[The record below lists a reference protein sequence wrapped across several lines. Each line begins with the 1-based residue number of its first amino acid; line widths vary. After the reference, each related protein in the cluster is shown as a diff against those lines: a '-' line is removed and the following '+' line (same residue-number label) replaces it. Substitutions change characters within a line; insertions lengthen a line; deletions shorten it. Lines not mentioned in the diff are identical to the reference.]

1 MAISLIYKHEWP
13 INDKISVVIPTVGQ
27 IVADEDAY
35 YTLVSLFTSSPYD
48 MMLVLDEAGYDF
60 RDFDDYSLFL
70 TLFGSIRELDTS
82 LILGNLDLKNFELK
96 VNDKNGQII
105 LVDSLN
111 DIVIDRAI
119 YEKIAMRLRAIHGLK
134 KNNKKVTDDYT
145 KNYLLER
152 ARKKRGRKNSGE
164 RSQLETLIVAMVNT
178 EQFKYNYETVLGL
191 TIYQFNESVRQ
202 IIKKVDYD
210 NRIYGIYS
218 GTISAKDMKK
228 DELNWLIH

>member
-1 MAISLIYKHEWP
+1 
-13 INDKISVVIPTVGQ
+13 
-27 IVADEDAY
+27 
-35 YTLVSLFTSSPYD
+35 

-60 RDFDDYSLFL
+60 RDFDDYTLFI

-82 LILGNLDLKNFELK
+82 LILGDLNLKNFELK

-134 KNNKKVTDDYT
+134 KNNKKVQDDYT

-164 RSQLETLIVAMVNT
+164 RSHLETLIVAMVNT
-178 EQFKYNYETVLGL
+178 EQFKYNYESVLDL

-218 GTISAKDMKK
+218 GTISVKDMKK